1 MAAWRGVDKGRNPQS
16 ACIWLSVS
24 STAEFDGN
32 APCTRVRRHA
42 NPWVCPR
49 PPSCLSRSRVRGMA
63 RCREDRPRN
72 DVSLSPS
79 PRCSRPGSQDGP
91 RQPPFCGACAACVE
105 VVSHD
110 GMAKLPWPSIRPAN
124 KVLEP
129 PGACGKNQKGDSRG
143 SIPSVQRLST
153 EPSLEREALG
163 KTPKP
168 AQDDSQNIR
177 LVPPNI
183 GRGRPFAHLG
193 QAIQSIKY
201 ASGMGVAWVGACAFP
216 KQASQRA
223 RWRSAWP
230 IRR

>member
-1 MAAWRGVDKGRNPQS
+1 MRQWSCMGLVAWLAAWRGVDKGRNPQS

-79 PRCSRPGSQDGP
+79 PRCSRPGSKDGP
-91 RQPPFCGACAACVE
+91 RQPPICGACAACVG

-143 SIPSVQRLST
+143 SMPSVQRLST

-163 KTPKP
+163 KTPK
-168 AQDDSQNIR
+168 
-177 LVPPNI
+177 
-183 GRGRPFAHLG
+183 RPSLPRMTRKIFGWSPQTL
-193 QAIQSIKY
+193 
-201 ASGMGVAWVGACAFP
+201 GVAVLLRILVKRFN
-216 KQASQRA
+216 R
-223 RWRSAWP
+223 
-230 IRR
+230 